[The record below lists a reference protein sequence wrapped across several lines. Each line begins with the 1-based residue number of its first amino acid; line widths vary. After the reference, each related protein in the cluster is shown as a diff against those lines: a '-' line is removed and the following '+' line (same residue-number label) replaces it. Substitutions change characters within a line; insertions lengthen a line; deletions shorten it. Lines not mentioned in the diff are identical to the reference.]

1 MNFDEF
7 WVRVDLVKFD
17 IQDRNKQ
24 RVLVYFRTLSVHI
37 HIARVLQPAPCSM
50 PLRSALLSSNCAKIG
65 IRNANV
71 FPEPG
76 SEMVRDGQRW
86 SEVVRS
92 RLRKVESK
100 SNAKRLFPPNH
111 SLVLGQLWLFVL
123 LPVFAMPIKSRPA
136 AAQQSSNRSSAAAS
150 IHERSLC
157 KSSEARSKVGK
168 VTPSIIKI
176 YKVMFTSIAY
186 SNDF

>member
-86 SEVVRS
+86 SEMVRGGQKQAPQSRKQIQCKEAISTKSFTCSGSTVV
-92 RLRKVESK
+92 VC
-100 SNAKRLFPPNH
+100 
-111 SLVLGQLWLFVL
+111 
-123 LPVFAMPIKSRPA
+123 
-136 AAQQSSNRSSAAAS
+136 SSACLCDADQIS
-150 IHERSLC
+150 TCRSTTIVKQIVCCGIDTWTFPLQ
-157 KSSEARSKVGK
+157 E
-168 VTPSIIKI
+168 
-176 YKVMFTSIAY
+176 
-186 SNDF
+186 

>member
-24 RVLVYFRTLSVHI
+24 RVLVYFRALSVHI
-37 HIARVLQPAPCSM
+37 HIARVLRPAPCSM

-86 SEVVRS
+86 SEAGSAKSKANPMQRGYFHQIIHLFLVNCGCLFFCLSLRCRS
-92 RLRKVESK
+92 NLDLPQHNNRQTDRLLRHRYMNVPFARV
-100 SNAKRLFPPNH
+100 AKQGVKWEKWRQ
-111 SLVLGQLWLFVL
+111 V
-123 LPVFAMPIKSRPA
+123 
-136 AAQQSSNRSSAAAS
+136 
-150 IHERSLC
+150 
-157 KSSEARSKVGK
+157 
-168 VTPSIIKI
+168 
-176 YKVMFTSIAY
+176 
-186 SNDF
+186 